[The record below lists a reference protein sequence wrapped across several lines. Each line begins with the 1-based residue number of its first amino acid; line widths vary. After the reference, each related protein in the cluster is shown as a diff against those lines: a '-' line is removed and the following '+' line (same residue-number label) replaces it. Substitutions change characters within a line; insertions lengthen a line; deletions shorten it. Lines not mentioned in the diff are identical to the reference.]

1 MEEKGTE
8 VEWKE
13 DARGKARKKASAF
26 EIVGP
31 K

>member
-8 VEWKE
+8 VEWKKNATRRASKE
-13 DARGKARKKASAF
+13 ASAF